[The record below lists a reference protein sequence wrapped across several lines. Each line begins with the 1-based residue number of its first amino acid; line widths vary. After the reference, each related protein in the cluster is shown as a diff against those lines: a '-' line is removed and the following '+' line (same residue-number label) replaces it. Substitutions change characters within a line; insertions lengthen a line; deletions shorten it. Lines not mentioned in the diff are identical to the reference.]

1 MNPTLLSE
9 TMPAVLPVAIPA
21 AKLAPQFSLPTS
33 LPSTPIISAVLIGQE
48 RAVSAFKLMAKIP
61 NQHLFLADFVGID
74 RSLVIDAL
82 TAQVHE
88 YAPQYLVGT
97 KSLTAEK
104 SLISDKDIS
113 FLWQSSVPHEQ
124 VGIMATQDTP
134 ACYLSGA
141 IRRSELI
148 GQMHKTDKVSQYRV
162 GALGKHHNVFICAE
176 SLWKR
181 EGLWDFLMKIIKD
194 KQYKIAHDIAPIPLK
209 CKIILI
215 GSGHF
220 YGQLRNDDRQFMEH
234 FPILAELSNELDLT
248 KHSESQYAQFLSAL
262 AHRQGIAL
270 ETSSL
275 LPLFWYSA
283 RLAEH
288 QQRLSLSMLHLSQ
301 LIAQAKAYRPST
313 TGEALKGLTAQCVA
327 KALVQLK
334 FRHDSSEL
342 FSAQSF
348 DDNFIHLPT
357 TGAMVGQVNAL
368 TVIDSGDYSYGE
380 PARITTSVHYG
391 DGEVAD
397 IERKSEL
404 GGNIHTK
411 GMMIL
416 SACLYR
422 IFGRDAPLHL
432 NASIVFEQ
440 SYQEIDGD
448 SASLAEYCCLMS
460 AIAEQPIIH
469 SLAVTGALDQFGNVQ
484 AIGGVNEKIEGFF
497 TLCQRRGLTGEQ
509 GVIIPKTNILQ
520 LNLAPEVISAVE
532 KGQFH
537 IYGISHMDEA
547 VELLM
552 QINAGVADEDNDFP
566 HDSLYGLV
574 QQRLDKMAGHD
585 EISVSFWQ
593 RILTKFRFF

>member
-1 MNPTLLSE
+1 MNPTLLSA
-9 TMPAVLPVAIPA
+9 TTPAVLPVAIPA

-33 LPSTPIISAVLIGQE
+33 LSSIPVISAALIGQE
-48 RAVSAFKLMAKIP
+48 RAVSAFKLMTKIP

-97 KSLTAEK
+97 KSLTT
-104 SLISDKDIS
+104 DKDIS
-113 FLWQSSVPHEQ
+113 FLWQSSLPHAQ

-148 GQMHKTDKVSQYRV
+148 GQMHKTDKISQYRV

-194 KQYKIAHDIAPIPLK
+194 KQYNIAHDIAAIPLK

-248 KHSESQYAQFLSAL
+248 KHSESQYSQFLSAL
-262 AHRQGIAL
+262 ADRQGIAL

-301 LIAQAKAYRPST
+301 LMAQAKAYCPST
-313 TGEALKGLTAQCVA
+313 TGEAFKGLTAQCVT
-327 KALVQLK
+327 KALAQLK

-342 FSAQSF
+342 FSAQNF

-460 AIAEQPIIH
+460 AIAEQPIIQ

-520 LNLAPEVISAVE
+520 LNLAPAVISAVE

-552 QINAGVADEDNDFP
+552 QINAGVADEDDDFP

-574 QQRLDKMAGHD
+574 QLRLDKMAGHD
-585 EISVSFWQ
+585 EMPTTFWQ

>member
-1 MNPTLLSE
+1 MNSTLLSV
-9 TMPAVLPVAIPA
+9 TTPAALPAPVPA
-21 AKLAPQFSLPTS
+21 AKLAPQFSLPMS
-33 LPSTPIISAVLIGQE
+33 LVSTHSISAVLLGQE
-48 RAVSAFKLMAKIP
+48 RAVSAFKLMTKVE
-61 NQHLFLADFVGID
+61 NQHLFLADFIGID
-74 RSLVIDAL
+74 RLLVMDAL
-82 TAQVHE
+82 AAQVGDYSPH
-88 YAPQYLVGT
+88 YLVGT
-97 KSLTAEK
+97 KSATT
-104 SLISDKDIS
+104 DKDIS
-113 FLWQSSVPHEQ
+113 FRWQDKLPHEQ

-134 ACYLSGA
+134 SCYLSGP
-141 IRRSELI
+141 IRRTDLL
-148 GQMHKTDKVSQYRV
+148 GQMYKTDKNSQYKV
-162 GALGKHHNVFICAE
+162 GALGKHHYVFICAE

-181 EGLWDFLMKIIKD
+181 EGLWDFLMQIIKD
-194 KQYKIAHDIAPIPLK
+194 KQYKIAHDIAPIPLN
-209 CKIILI
+209 CKIILV

-234 FPILAELSNELDLT
+234 FPLLAELSNELDLT
-248 KHSESQYAQFLSAL
+248 KHNETQYSHYLSAL
-262 AHRQGIAL
+262 AHRQGVTL
-270 ETSSL
+270 EASSL

-301 LIAQAKAYRPST
+301 LIAQAKAFRPNT
-313 TGEALKGLTAQCVA
+313 PAEQAKGLTAQCIA
-327 KALVQLK
+327 KALSQLK

-348 DDNFIHLPT
+348 DDSFIHLPT
-357 TGAMVGQVNAL
+357 TGTMVGQINAL

-416 SACLYR
+416 SSCLYR

-460 AIAEQPIIH
+460 AIAEQPIIQ

-497 TLCQRRGLTGEQ
+497 NLCQRRGLTGEQ

-520 LNLAPEVISAVE
+520 LNLAPDVISAVE
-532 KGQFH
+532 KGHFH

-552 QINAGVADEDNDFP
+552 QVNAGVADEDNDFP

-585 EISVSFWQ
+585 EISIGFWQ
-593 RILTKFRFF
+593 RLMARFSFSQ